1 VRRLVV
7 LAALVGCKG
16 STEPRPAPAPGG
28 PTWYRATVRAPDGV
42 EARFFIG
49 LPAAGAPRLAT
60 YKVGRYEMQNAM
72 TFDGTTL
79 AIPIPVHEASLDAHV
94 VAPGKLEGTFTMAW
108 RTWGASSLPLTADE
122 VAQPT
127 IAALETLPAT
137 GPALDVG
144 APHSVWKVE
153 MPDSGVA
160 KLELDQVAPG
170 ELDAMLTFDTGN
182 FVYLAGDGRGD
193 EAVLTGF
200 DGTSVYRLELTL
212 DAKRAAARGTFFAGH
227 KLDWRE
233 ALTATRAPVEI
244 AAKVKATDPRA
255 PIELPPLP
263 SPLPPGPVVVELS
276 GSWCSTCRYAA
287 PVLAQLYAE
296 YHPRGLQMVS
306 LLYELTDD
314 PAYDAKRAE
323 AFVKAY
329 GVTWPAVPISGP
341 LEDLGDLLPSN
352 LSDVNTSGFPIT
364 LFLTAEHEAIAVHAG
379 FPAPD
384 ATAEHAR
391 GVAEFRAHVEQL
403 LAPARP

>member
-1 VRRLVV
+1 MRRLVL
-7 LAALVGCKG
+7 LAALAACKS
-16 STEPRPAPAPGG
+16 STPPAPAPSSTG

-49 LPAAGAPRLAT
+49 LPADGAPRLAT

-94 VAPGKLEGTFTMAW
+94 VAPGKLEGAFTMAW
-108 RTWGASSLPLTADE
+108 RTWGASSLPLTAAQ

-127 IAALETLPAT
+127 IAALETVPPT

-144 APHSVWKVE
+144 APHSVWTVQTQ
-153 MPDSGVA
+153 DSGVA
-160 KLELDQVAPG
+160 KLALDQVAPG

-182 FVYLAGDGRGD
+182 FVYLAGGGRGD
-193 EAVLTGF
+193 QAVLTGF
-200 DGTSVYRLELTL
+200 DGTSAYRLELTL
-212 DAKRAAARGTFFAGH
+212 DAKREAARGKFFAGH

-233 ALTATRAPVEI
+233 TLTATRAPVEV
-244 AAKVKATDPRA
+244 AAKVKATDPDA
-255 PIELPPLP
+255 PVELPPLP
-263 SPLPPGPVVVELS
+263 SPLPPGPIVVELS

-314 PAYDAKRAE
+314 PAFDAQRAA
-323 AFVKAY
+323 AFVRAY
-329 GVTWPAVPISGP
+329 GVTWPAIPISGS
-341 LEDLGDLLPSN
+341 LDDLADLLPSN

-364 LFLTAEHEAIAVHAG
+364 LFLTADHKPLAVHAG
-379 FPAPD
+379 FPSPGAAD
-384 ATAEHAR
+384 EHAR
-391 GVAEFRAHVEQL
+391 VVAEFRAHVEQL
-403 LAPARP
+403 LAK